1 MEKEWV
7 SLNRFMKMNK
17 IGYDTAMKLISSGK
31 VEYQKLGKQYK
42 IKISKN
48 EKINKQYEILLKEN
62 AELKAYIKTIQNVLS
77 QVQI

>member
-7 SLNRFMKMNK
+7 SLNQFMKMNN
-17 IGYDTAMKLISSGK
+17 IGYETAMRLISGGK

-48 EKINKQYEILLKEN
+48 ENVNKQYEELLKEN
-62 AELKAYIKTIQNVLS
+62 TELKAYIKTIQNVLS